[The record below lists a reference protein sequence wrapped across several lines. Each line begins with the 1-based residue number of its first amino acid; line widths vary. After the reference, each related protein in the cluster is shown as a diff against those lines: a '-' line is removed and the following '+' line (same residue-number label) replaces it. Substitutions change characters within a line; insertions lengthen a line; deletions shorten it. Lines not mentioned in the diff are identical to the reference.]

1 MQHLALVAIVV
12 PDYDAGIAF
21 YVGKLGF
28 DLLEDTDLGHGKRWV
43 RVGPKG
49 AQTAFLLAR
58 AVGPAQEHAV
68 GNQAGGRVWL
78 FLHTDDFDQDYSQM
92 CASGVVFEEDP
103 RIEPYGK
110 VAVFQDPFGNRWD
123 LLSLNDDPKQRLD

>member
-49 AQTAFLLAR
+49 AQTDL
-58 AVGPAQEHAV
+58 VSNAQ
-68 GNQAGGRVWL
+68 
-78 FLHTDDFDQDYSQM
+78 T
-92 CASGVVFEEDP
+92 
-103 RIEPYGK
+103 K
-110 VAVFQDPFGNRWD
+110 
-123 LLSLNDDPKQRLD
+123 LNDPHRFYLKSSWFR

>member
-12 PDYDAGIAF
+12 PDYDAGISF

-28 DLLEDTDLGHGKRWV
+28 ELLEDTDLGHGKRWV

-58 AVGPAQEHAV
+58 AVGPAQEGAV

-78 FLHTDDFDQDYSQM
+78 FLHTDDFELDYRKM
-92 CASGVVFEEDP
+92 RASGVAFEEDP

-123 LLSLNDDPKQRLD
+123 LLSLNDDPKQLAD